1 MTVIT
6 SIHGQ
11 TCANAHAHTHVL
23 QHERRALQR
32 MLGGADV
39 TAAAKNV
46 ADKKIG
52 ELESAIADM
61 KERTQRV
68 MADLQRQR

>member
-1 MTVIT
+1 
-6 SIHGQ
+6 
-11 TCANAHAHTHVL
+11 
-23 QHERRALQR
+23 

-39 TAAAKNV
+39 TAAAKKV

-52 ELESAIADM
+52 ELEGAIADM